1 MQVSNFEIRR
11 MCLYCNL
18 EQQLAIYCSFWMGKL
33 QSIPVL
39 MLT

>member
-1 MQVSNFEIRR
+1 MHVSNFEIRR
-11 MCLYCNL
+11 MYCNL
-18 EQQLAIYCSFWMGKL
+18 EQQLAIYYSFWMGKL